1 MLPKQIQKFIENFS
15 QLPSIGPRMARRLSF
30 YLVGLDEQKFKN
42 LEEALSSLEDIDRCP
57 RCFFMKTKDE
67 KICKIC
73 SNSKRDRKTIAIVEK
88 ETDLL
93 SLEKTSEFKGVY
105 MILSE
110 SSGSGSLKEKQ
121 KLRLKHLKKII
132 KRDFDGKVNEII
144 VATNPNTHGDFI
156 AQIIKK
162 EFKENANKITRLGRG
177 LPTGGEIEFADS
189 ETLSKAL
196 ERRGN

>member
-15 QLPSIGPRMARRLSF
+15 QLPSIGPRMARRLAF
-30 YLVGLDEQKFKN
+30 YLIGIDEQKFKD
-42 LEEALSSLEDIDRCP
+42 LDDALTSLGDIDKCP
-57 RCFFMKTKDE
+57 RCFFMKNE
-67 KICKIC
+67 EEENCKIC
-73 SNSKRDRKTIAIVEK
+73 SNPDRDKKTIAIVEK

-105 MILSE
+105 LILGE

-162 EFKENANKITRLGRG
+162 EFKQNANKITRLGRG

-189 ETLSKAL
+189 ATLSKAL
-196 ERRGN
+196 ERRGD

>member
-1 MLPKQIQKFIENFS
+1 MLPRQIQKFIDNFS
-15 QLPSIGPRMARRLSF
+15 QLPSIGPRMARRLAF
-30 YLVGLDEQKFKN
+30 YLISLDKEIFEN
-42 LEEALSSLEDIDRCP
+42 LDDALTSLGEIDKCP
-57 RCFFMKTKDE
+57 RCFFMKNKD
-67 KICKIC
+67 KKLCRIC
-73 SNSKRDRKTIAIVEK
+73 SNSDRDKKTIAVVEK
-88 ETDLL
+88 ETDVL
-93 SLEKTSEFKGVY
+93 SLEKTGNFKGVY
-105 MILSE
+105 LILSE

-132 KRDFDGKVNEII
+132 RRDFDDKVDEIL

-162 EFKENANKITRLGRG
+162 EFKDNAKKITRLGRG
-177 LPTGGEIEFADS
+177 LPTGGEIEFADQ